1 MDHVE
6 PQSQPQPN
14 FMEIA
19 RSIIAL
25 NQQNQL
31 NQFYR
36 NSLLQAGLLGQTQSS
51 ASTPSLDLSSVH
63 ESNLLNSAD
72 NGLVTGGNVTPSA
85 GHSAGHSS
93 PGEEDDSTS
102 DVKMEEDEIKNEN
115 NDEIESIST
124 TSKSESIKDEGQSI
138 SAAASIFKLHGKI
151 TDLVPLLIKPN
162 LNPFSPIFQDSSY
175 QNSLPMDHLIF
186 RVVPLVLWTYG
197 KITIWIVCSNVNCVI
212 KLLLKE
218 RVLNR

>member
-6 PQSQPQPN
+6 PQSQSQPN

-51 ASTPSLDLSSVH
+51 ASAPSLDLSSVH
-63 ESNLLNSAD
+63 QSNLLNSAD
-72 NGLVTGGNVTPSA
+72 NDPVIDNVAPSA

-151 TDLVPLLIKPN
+151 KENHEFLYLLNQI
-162 LNPFSPIFQDSSY
+162 
-175 QNSLPMDHLIF
+175 
-186 RVVPLVLWTYG
+186 
-197 KITIWIVCSNVNCVI
+197 
-212 KLLLKE
+212 
-218 RVLNR
+218 

>member
-19 RSIIAL
+19 RSLIAL

-36 NSLLQAGLLGQTQSS
+36 NSLLQAGLLGQTPPS
-51 ASTPSLDLSSVH
+51 ATAPSLDLSSVH
-63 ESNLLNSAD
+63 QSNLLNTAD
-72 NGLVTGGNVTPSA
+72 NEQAVIGGSVAPSA

-124 TSKSESIKDEGQSI
+124 TSKSESIKDEAQSI
-138 SAAASIFKLHGKI
+138 SAAASIFKLHGKLTVISLSISNMI
-151 TDLVPLLIKPN
+151 TAE
-162 LNPFSPIFQDSSY
+162 
-175 QNSLPMDHLIF
+175 
-186 RVVPLVLWTYG
+186 
-197 KITIWIVCSNVNCVI
+197 
-212 KLLLKE
+212 LKF
-218 RVLNR
+218 

>member
-51 ASTPSLDLSSVH
+51 PSAPSLDLSSVH
-63 ESNLLNSAD
+63 QPNILTD
-72 NGLVTGGNVTPSA
+72 NGPVIGGNVAPSLGGTSA

-124 TSKSESIKDEGQSI
+124 TSKSESIKDEAQSI
-138 SAAASIFKLHGKI
+138 SAAASIFKLHGKC
-151 TDLVPLLIKPN
+151 TLFPR
-162 LNPFSPIFQDSSY
+162 LNSEKFQNFEF
-175 QNSLPMDHLIF
+175 QA
-186 RVVPLVLWTYG
+186 
-197 KITIWIVCSNVNCVI
+197 
-212 KLLLKE
+212 
-218 RVLNR
+218 

>member
-1 MDHVE
+1 
-6 PQSQPQPN
+6 
-14 FMEIA
+14 
-19 RSIIAL
+19 
-25 NQQNQL
+25 
-31 NQFYR
+31 
-36 NSLLQAGLLGQTQSS
+36 
-51 ASTPSLDLSSVH
+51 
-63 ESNLLNSAD
+63 
-72 NGLVTGGNVTPSA
+72 
-85 GHSAGHSS
+85 
-93 PGEEDDSTS
+93 
-102 DVKMEEDEIKNEN
+102 MEEDEIKNEN

-151 TDLVPLLIKPN
+151 TDLISSLIKPN

-175 QNSLPMDHLIF
+175 QNSLPMDHLTF

-218 RVLNR
+218 RVLNGKFWGFSLSQN

>member
-1 MDHVE
+1 MDNILDMDHVE
-6 PQSQPQPN
+6 PQSQSQPN

-36 NSLLQAGLLGQTQSS
+36 NSLLQAGLLSGQNPS
-51 ASTPSLDLSSVH
+51 AVAPSLDLSSVH
-63 ESNLLNSAD
+63 QASLLSNAD
-72 NGLVTGGNVTPSA
+72 NASMIGSVQSAPSA

-102 DVKMEEDEIKNEN
+102 DVKMEEDENKNDN

-124 TSKSESIKDEGQSI
+124 TSKSESVKDEAQSI
-138 SAAASIFKLHGKI
+138 SAAASIFKLHGKF
-151 TDLVPLLIKPN
+151 T
-162 LNPFSPIFQDSSY
+162 
-175 QNSLPMDHLIF
+175 SL
-186 RVVPLVLWTYG
+186 
-197 KITIWIVCSNVNCVI
+197 
-212 KLLLKE
+212 
-218 RVLNR
+218 

>member
-36 NSLLQAGLLGQTQSS
+36 NSLLQAGLLGQAQPS
-51 ASTPSLDLSSVH
+51 ATAPSLDLSSVH
-63 ESNLLNSAD
+63 QSNLLNTAD
-72 NGLVTGGNVTPSA
+72 NEQAVIGGSVA

-124 TSKSESIKDEGQSI
+124 TSKSESIKDEAQSI
-138 SAAASIFKLHGKI
+138 SAAASIFKLHGKLAVIFLSISSMI
-151 TDLVPLLIKPN
+151 TVNRN
-162 LNPFSPIFQDSSY
+162 L
-175 QNSLPMDHLIF
+175 
-186 RVVPLVLWTYG
+186 
-197 KITIWIVCSNVNCVI
+197 
-212 KLLLKE
+212 E
-218 RVLNR
+218 

>member
-51 ASTPSLDLSSVH
+51 APAPSLDLSSVH
-63 ESNLLNSAD
+63 ESNIY
-72 NGLVTGGNVTPSA
+72 NGPVIGGNVTPSA

-124 TSKSESIKDEGQSI
+124 TSKSESIKDDGQAI

-151 TDLVPLLIKPN
+151 TDLISYLLNQI
-162 LNPFSPIFQDSSY
+162 
-175 QNSLPMDHLIF
+175 
-186 RVVPLVLWTYG
+186 
-197 KITIWIVCSNVNCVI
+197 
-212 KLLLKE
+212 
-218 RVLNR
+218 

>member
-1 MDHVE
+1 MKEYKIYSILYTAKGFIVNILDMDHVE

-31 NQFYR
+31 NQLYR
-36 NSLLQAGLLGQTQSS
+36 NSLLQAGLLSGQTPPAS
-51 ASTPSLDLSSVH
+51 APSLDLASVH
-63 ESNLLNSAD
+63 SASLLNNPDNVAMIGGSIESA
-72 NGLVTGGNVTPSA
+72 PSA

-124 TSKSESIKDEGQSI
+124 TSKSESVKDEAQSI
-138 SAAASIFKLHGKI
+138 SAAASIFKLHGKF
-151 TDLVPLLIKPN
+151 T
-162 LNPFSPIFQDSSY
+162 
-175 QNSLPMDHLIF
+175 
-186 RVVPLVLWTYG
+186 
-197 KITIWIVCSNVNCVI
+197 
-212 KLLLKE
+212 
-218 RVLNR
+218 